1 MRAGLVRERRF
12 LALYALAWAGST
24 IAYVPFLTLL
34 LPIHVG
40 QLAGGEAV
48 RWLAA
53 TTFLGAIAASLCN
66 IAFGWASD
74 LVGRRRP
81 FVLTGLLL
89 SSVML
94 QIAPRTGTLLS
105 LTIVI
110 ALWQVGLNMMLG
122 PLSAWAGDQVPDGRK
137 GLLGGLLAFAPAS
150 GALTGAIATASDML
164 SLTTRFALV
173 GIIVAACVLPL
184 VLLGEDGPSERS
196 ATGDVA
202 REGGDVARAVLKG
215 MATRMWLAR
224 LLVQISEASLF
235 AFFYLWLRSVDPG
248 LTDGAIA
255 RVLLTAMVIG
265 AFVALTAG
273 RRADR
278 DGQPVRP
285 LVLSAIGAALGLTVM
300 ALAGGRDGAIAGYV
314 VFGLSTAA
322 FLALHS
328 AHTLRVLP
336 DSRRRGRDLG
346 LFNLTNTVPSLAMP
360 ALTLA
365 LVPTLGFEALFA
377 VLAVLA
383 LAAMALLLRLR
394 PAD

>member
-1 MRAGLVRERRF
+1 MTAAPSRERRF

-34 LPIHVG
+34 LPMHVG
-40 QLAGGEAV
+40 HLAGAKAV
-48 RWLAA
+48 GWLAA

-74 LVGRRRP
+74 VLGKRRP
-81 FVLTGLLL
+81 FVLAGLLV

-105 LTIVI
+105 LTLVI
-110 ALWQVGLNMMLG
+110 ALWQVGLNMMIG
-122 PLSAWAGDQVPDGRK
+122 PLSAWAGDQVPDRRK

-150 GALTGAIATASDML
+150 GALAGAVATLGEGL
-164 SLTTRFALV
+164 SLEMRFAFV
-173 GIIVAACVLPL
+173 GATVAVCVLPL
-184 VLLGEDGPSERS
+184 VLLGEDAVVAGAARRTDGSE
-196 ATGDVA
+196 VA
-202 REGGDVARAVLKG
+202 RKVLKG

-248 LTDGAIA
+248 LADSAIA

-265 AFVALTAG
+265 ALVALVAG
-273 RRADR
+273 GRADR
-278 DGQPVRP
+278 TGEPVMP
-285 LVLSAIGAALGLTVM
+285 LVLSSVGAALGLLVM
-300 ALAGGRDGAIAGYV
+300 AMVGSRDGAIAGYIL
-314 VFGLSTAA
+314 FGLSTSA

-336 DSRRRGRDLG
+336 DSARRGRDLG
-346 LFNLTNTVPSLAMP
+346 LFNLTNTIPSLAMP

-365 LVPTLGFEALFA
+365 LVPTLGFGALF
-377 VLAVLA
+377 VVLA
-383 LAAMALLLRLR
+383 LLALCATALLLGLR
-394 PAD
+394 RTA

>member
-1 MRAGLVRERRF
+1 MIAGQAREHRF
-12 LALYALAWAGST
+12 LALYALTWAGST

-34 LPIHVG
+34 LPMHVG
-40 QLAGGEAV
+40 DLAGSEAV

-81 FVLTGLLL
+81 FVLAGLLL

-105 LTIVI
+105 LTAVI

-150 GALTGAIATASDML
+150 GALAGALATLGDAL
-164 SLTTRFALV
+164 SLETRFAVV
-173 GIIVAACVLPL
+173 GVIVALCVLPL
-184 VLLGEDGPSERS
+184 VLLGEDGFAQSMAKPAEGS
-196 ATGDVA
+196 AVA
-202 REGGDVARAVLKG
+202 RKVLKG

-235 AFFYLWLRSVDPG
+235 AFFYLWLRSVDPS
-248 LTDGAIA
+248 LADGAIA

-265 AFVALTAG
+265 ALVALVAG
-273 RRADR
+273 GRADR
-278 DGQPVRP
+278 TGQPVTP
-285 LVLSAIGAALGLTVM
+285 LVLSSIGAALGLIIM
-300 ALAGGRDGAIAGYV
+300 ALAGGRDGAIAGYIL
-314 VFGLSTAA
+314 FGLSTSA

-336 DSRRRGRDLG
+336 DSARRGRDLG
-346 LFNLTNTVPSLAMP
+346 LFNLTNTIPSLAMP

-365 LVPTLGFEALFA
+365 LVPSLGFSALF
-377 VLAVLA
+377 VVLA
-383 LAAMALLLRLR
+383 LLALCATVLLIGLRRAA
-394 PAD
+394 

>member
-1 MRAGLVRERRF
+1 MIAGQAREHRF

-34 LPIHVG
+34 LPMHVG
-40 QLAGGEAV
+40 DLAGSEAV

-81 FVLTGLLL
+81 FVLAGLLL

-105 LTIVI
+105 LTAVI

-150 GALTGAIATASDML
+150 GALAGALATLGDAF
-164 SLTTRFALV
+164 SLGTRFAVV
-173 GIIVAACVLPL
+173 GVIVALCVLPL
-184 VLLGEDGPSERS
+184 VLLGEDGFAQGVAKPAEGS
-196 ATGDVA
+196 AVA
-202 REGGDVARAVLKG
+202 RKVLKG

-248 LTDGAIA
+248 LADGAIA

-265 AFVALTAG
+265 ALVALVAG
-273 RRADR
+273 GRADR
-278 DGQPVRP
+278 TGQPVSP
-285 LVLSAIGAALGLTVM
+285 LVLSSVGAALGLIIM
-300 ALAGGRDGAIAGYV
+300 ALAAGRDGAIAGYIL
-314 VFGLSTAA
+314 FGLSTSA

-336 DSRRRGRDLG
+336 DSARRGRDLG
-346 LFNLTNTVPSLAMP
+346 LFNLTNTIPSLAMP

-365 LVPTLGFEALFA
+365 LVPSLGFSALF
-377 VLAVLA
+377 VVLA
-383 LAAMALLLRLR
+383 LLALCATVLLIGLRRAA
-394 PAD
+394 

>member
-1 MRAGLVRERRF
+1 MSLAPARESRF

-34 LPIHVG
+34 LPMHVG
-40 QLAGGEAV
+40 GLAGADAV

-53 TTFLGAIAASLCN
+53 TTFLGAIAASACN
-66 IAFGWASD
+66 IVFGWLSD
-74 LVGRRRP
+74 LVGKRRP
-81 FVLTGLLL
+81 FVLAGLLL

-105 LTIVI
+105 LMAVI

-150 GALTGAIATASDML
+150 GALAGALATLGKAF
-164 SLTTRFALV
+164 SLETRFAVV
-173 GIIVAACVLPL
+173 GLIIALCVLPL
-184 VLLGEDGPSERS
+184 VILGKDGVVQ
-196 ATGDVA
+196 TGARPVEGSDVA
-202 REGGDVARAVLKG
+202 RRVLKG

-235 AFFYLWLRSVDPG
+235 AFFYLWLRAVDPG
-248 LTDGAIA
+248 LADSAIA

-265 AFVALTAG
+265 ALVALVAG
-273 RRADR
+273 GRADR
-278 DGQPVRP
+278 TGQPVTP
-285 LVLSAIGAALGLTVM
+285 LILASVGAALGLVAM
-300 ALAGGRDGAIAGYV
+300 ALASGRDGAIAGYIL
-314 VFGLSTAA
+314 FGLSTSA

-336 DSRRRGRDLG
+336 DSARRGRDLG
-346 LFNLTNTVPSLAMP
+346 LFNLTNTIPSLAMP

-365 LVPTLGFEALFA
+365 LVPGLGFDALFA
-377 VLAVLA
+377 VLALLA
-383 LAAMALLLRLR
+383 LCATVLLLQMRR
-394 PAD
+394 TA

>member
-1 MRAGLVRERRF
+1 MIGGQGREHRF

-34 LPIHVG
+34 LPMHVRE
-40 QLAGGEAV
+40 LAGSEAV

-81 FVLTGLLL
+81 FVLAGLLL

-105 LTIVI
+105 LTGVI

-150 GALTGAIATASDML
+150 GALAGALATLGDAF
-164 SLTTRFALV
+164 SLETRFAVV
-173 GIIVAACVLPL
+173 GVIVALCVLPL
-184 VLLGEDGPSERS
+184 VLLGDDGFAQTRARPAEGS
-196 ATGDVA
+196 DVA
-202 REGGDVARAVLKG
+202 RKVLKG

-248 LTDGAIA
+248 LADGAIA

-265 AFVALTAG
+265 ALVAG
-273 RRADR
+273 DRADR
-278 DGQPVRP
+278 TGQPVSP
-285 LVLSAIGAALGLTVM
+285 LVISSIGAALGLIIM
-300 ALAGGRDGAIAGYV
+300 ALAEGRDGAIAGYIL
-314 VFGLSTAA
+314 FGLSTSA

-336 DSRRRGRDLG
+336 DSARRGRDLG
-346 LFNLTNTVPSLAMP
+346 LFNLTNTIPSLAMP

-365 LVPTLGFEALFA
+365 LVPSLGFSALF
-377 VLAVLA
+377 VVLA
-383 LAAMALLLRLR
+383 LLALCATLLLFGLR
-394 PAD
+394 RTA

>member
-1 MRAGLVRERRF
+1 VTAAPSRERRF

-34 LPIHVG
+34 LPMHVG
-40 QLAGGEAV
+40 HLAGAKAV
-48 RWLAA
+48 GWLAA

-74 LVGRRRP
+74 VLGKRRP
-81 FVLTGLLL
+81 FVLAGLLV

-105 LTIVI
+105 LTLVI
-110 ALWQVGLNMMLG
+110 ALWQVGLNMMIG
-122 PLSAWAGDQVPDGRK
+122 PLSAWAGDQVPDRRK

-150 GALTGAIATASDML
+150 GALAGAVATLGEGL
-164 SLTTRFALV
+164 SLEMRFAFV
-173 GIIVAACVLPL
+173 GATVAVCVLPL
-184 VLLGEDGPSERS
+184 VLLGEDAVVAGAARRTDGSE
-196 ATGDVA
+196 VA
-202 REGGDVARAVLKG
+202 RKVLKG

-248 LTDGAIA
+248 LADSAIA

-265 AFVALTAG
+265 ALVALVAG
-273 RRADR
+273 GRADR
-278 DGQPVRP
+278 TGEPVMP
-285 LVLSAIGAALGLTVM
+285 LVLSSVGAALGLLVM
-300 ALAGGRDGAIAGYV
+300 AMVGSRDGAIAGYIL
-314 VFGLSTAA
+314 FGLSTSA

-336 DSRRRGRDLG
+336 DSARRGRDLG
-346 LFNLTNTVPSLAMP
+346 LFNLTNTIPSLAMP

-365 LVPTLGFEALFA
+365 LVPTLGFGALF
-377 VLAVLA
+377 VVLA
-383 LAAMALLLRLR
+383 LLALCATALLLGLR
-394 PAD
+394 RTA

>member
-1 MRAGLVRERRF
+1 VTAAPSRERRF

-34 LPIHVG
+34 LPMHVG
-40 QLAGGEAV
+40 HLAGAKAV
-48 RWLAA
+48 GWLAA

-74 LVGRRRP
+74 VLGKRRP
-81 FVLTGLLL
+81 FVLAGLLV

-105 LTIVI
+105 LTLVI
-110 ALWQVGLNMMLG
+110 ALWQVGLNMMIG
-122 PLSAWAGDQVPDGRK
+122 PLSAWAGDQVPDRRK

-150 GALTGAIATASDML
+150 GALAGAVATLGEGL
-164 SLTTRFALV
+164 SLEMRFAFV
-173 GIIVAACVLPL
+173 GATVAHCVLPL
-184 VLLGEDGPSERS
+184 VLLGEDAVVAGAARRTDGSE
-196 ATGDVA
+196 VA
-202 REGGDVARAVLKG
+202 RKVLKG

-248 LTDGAIA
+248 LADSAIA

-265 AFVALTAG
+265 ALVALVAG
-273 RRADR
+273 GRADR
-278 DGQPVRP
+278 TGEPVMP
-285 LVLSAIGAALGLTVM
+285 LVLSSVGAALGLLVM
-300 ALAGGRDGAIAGYV
+300 AMVGSRDGAIAGYIL
-314 VFGLSTAA
+314 FGLSTSA

-336 DSRRRGRDLG
+336 DSARRGRDLG
-346 LFNLTNTVPSLAMP
+346 LFNLTNTIPSLAMP

-365 LVPTLGFEALFA
+365 LVPTLGFGALF
-377 VLAVLA
+377 VVLA
-383 LAAMALLLRLR
+383 LLALCATALLLGLR
-394 PAD
+394 RTA

>member
-1 MRAGLVRERRF
+1 MIGGQSREHRF

-34 LPIHVG
+34 LPMHVG
-40 QLAGGEAV
+40 DLAGNEAV

-81 FVLTGLLL
+81 FVLAGLLL

-105 LTIVI
+105 LTAVI

-150 GALTGAIATASDML
+150 GALAGALATLGDAF
-164 SLTTRFALV
+164 SLETRFSVV
-173 GIIVAACVLPL
+173 GVIVALCVLPL
-184 VLLGEDGPSERS
+184 VLVGEDGFAQTRAKPAEGS
-196 ATGDVA
+196 DVA
-202 REGGDVARAVLKG
+202 RRVLKG

-235 AFFYLWLRSVDPG
+235 AFFYLWLRSVDPS
-248 LTDGAIA
+248 LADGAIA

-265 AFVALTAG
+265 ALVALVAG
-273 RRADR
+273 GRADR
-278 DGQPVRP
+278 TGQPVSP
-285 LVLSAIGAALGLTVM
+285 LVLSSIGAALGLIIM
-300 ALAGGRDGAIAGYV
+300 ALAQGRDGAIAGYIL
-314 VFGLSTAA
+314 FGLSTSA

-336 DSRRRGRDLG
+336 DSARRGRDLG
-346 LFNLTNTVPSLAMP
+346 LFNLTNTIPSLAMP

-365 LVPTLGFEALFA
+365 LVPSLGFSALF
-377 VLAVLA
+377 VVLA
-383 LAAMALLLRLR
+383 LLALCATLLLVGLR
-394 PAD
+394 RTA